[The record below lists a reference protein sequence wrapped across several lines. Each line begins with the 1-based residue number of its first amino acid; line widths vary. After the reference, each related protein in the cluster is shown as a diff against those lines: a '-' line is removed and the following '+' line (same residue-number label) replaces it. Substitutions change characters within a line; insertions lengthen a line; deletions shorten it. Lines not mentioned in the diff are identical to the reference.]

1 MAVFLTGCGL
11 VGYWIAKGLAS
22 EGEDVILYDIKQT
35 QFDQADS
42 KKMTFIQGDLL
53 DYPRLVDVFQTY
65 GSKIEGII
73 HTAAVSAGG
82 SQFLDNPHR
91 GVTINVIG
99 TLNLLEVA
107 RSFNVKKMVYTSTC
121 GVYGGA
127 EGPLSETK
135 TPLNPTDLY
144 GASKACAELLGYQYA
159 NHWDIDFRCARLY
172 FVYGP
177 PSLPSSLPFI
187 FRVLF
192 GPLEGLDHL
201 RLESGGDQK
210 VDFTYVKDTAK
221 GVLLLYKA
229 KTIKNKVF
237 NIAGG
242 QSYNLKDVLNT
253 VKNYS
258 SPTSIEIGPGKISPA
273 RGFPV
278 DISLAREELGFQP
291 EYTLERGVSEYA
303 EWIKNL
309 KTKFNEEPRRVHPM
323 KTSKKGAF

>member
-1 MAVFLTGCGL
+1 V
-11 VGYWIAKGLAS
+11 
-22 EGEDVILYDIKQT
+22 
-35 QFDQADS
+35 
-42 KKMTFIQGDLL
+42 
-53 DYPRLVDVFQTY
+53 
-65 GSKIEGII
+65 
-73 HTAAVSAGG
+73 
-82 SQFLDNPHR
+82 
-91 GVTINVIG
+91 
-99 TLNLLEVA
+99 
-107 RSFNVKKMVYTSTC
+107 
-121 GVYGGA
+121 
-127 EGPLSETK
+127 
-135 TPLNPTDLY
+135 NPTDLY

-159 NHWDIDFRCARLY
+159 NHWDLDFRCARLY

-177 PSLPSSLPFI
+177 PALPSSLPFI

-192 GPLEGLDHL
+192 GPLEGLDNM

-229 KTIKNKVF
+229 KTIKNKIF

-242 QSYNLKDVLNT
+242 QSYSLKDVLNT

-303 EWIKNL
+303 DWIKNL
-309 KTKFNEEPRRVHPM
+309 KARLSEEPQLAHLLN
-323 KTSKKGAF
+323 TSGQGAF